1 VKHHET
7 QKGWQ
12 EGQYALLAGLYPID
26 SEFQVVVH
34 EGNALG
40 LAYTHA
46 ILSEKYGALQD
57 AAGHPTSTYESA
69 WELTF

>member
-1 VKHHET
+1 MKHHET

-26 SEFQVVVH
+26 YEFQVVVH
-34 EGNALG
+34 EGDALG

-46 ILSEKYGALQD
+46 TLSEK
-57 AAGHPTSTYESA
+57 H
-69 WELTF
+69 